1 MTKEDEPSIV
11 VVGKPERGSEALAV
25 GNRKSDKGSASV
37 SGMTT
42 VELRQNY
49 RIPSLIYG
57 TWHLHT
63 HARTIDWA
71 TELGNLLRVF
81 ELGFVAIEASDTY
94 QSVEELV
101 ARFRV
106 EVLKKLGAEGAARLL
121 VHHRISQSGQMPL
134 TPADVR
140 ASVHRSLRRL
150 NKERLDLV
158 QLQWWNLESP
168 GWLDAV
174 AELGRL
180 QDEGAVSAVG
190 VTNFPT
196 TAVKMLLSS
205 GVPIVSNQVQMSLID
220 PRAQGKIREVCEDG
234 NIHMLGYG
242 ALAGGFLSDR
252 WLGQPDPGMIPTIE
266 QSFEP
271 MYRMIIDRFGGWSWL
286 QKLLQVLS
294 ARAVHHHT
302 DISTIALAWTLRRS
316 GASALLV
323 GISNPRRAEAYLRS
337 LAIVLTEDD
346 DSAIRSVL
354 RRRAIING
362 EIADV
367 ERDYASRSENS
378 VAAAAP

>member
-1 MTKEDEPSIV
+1 M
-11 VVGKPERGSEALAV
+11 
-25 GNRKSDKGSASV
+25 
-37 SGMTT
+37 

-57 TWHLHT
+57 TWHLHM
-63 HARTIDWA
+63 HAHTIDWA

-94 QSVEELV
+94 RSVEELV

-106 EVLKKLGAEGAARLL
+106 DVFEKLGAEAAARLL
-121 VHHRISQSGQMPL
+121 VHHRISQSGQKTL
-134 TPADVR
+134 TPTEVR

-150 NKERLDLV
+150 NKDRLDLV
-158 QLQWWNLESP
+158 QLQWWNLELP

-180 QDEGAVSAVG
+180 QDEGAISAVG

-196 TAVKMLLSS
+196 AAVQMLLSTGAS
-205 GVPIVSNQVQMSLID
+205 IVSNQVQMSLID
-220 PRAQGKIREVCEDG
+220 PRAQGKIREVCEAS

-252 WLGQPDPGMIPTIE
+252 WLGQPDPGLLPTVE
-266 QSFEP
+266 QPFEP
-271 MYRMIIDRFGGWSWL
+271 MYRMVIERFGGWSWL
-286 QKLLQVLS
+286 QQLLQVLA
-294 ARAVHHHT
+294 ARAAHHQA
-302 DISTIALAWTLRRS
+302 DISTIALAWTLHRS

-354 RRRAIING
+354 QRRATINS

-367 ERDYASRSENS
+367 ERDYASRGENS
-378 VAAAAP
+378 VVAAAP